1 MHKGI
6 DWACGTGTPVFASSA
21 GVVEKAQYSP
31 SYGYVVYID
40 HPDGRQTRYA
50 HNSKLA
56 CKAGQTVKQ
65 GQVIAYSGSTGNSTG
80 PHVHF
85 EILIGGVQVNPL
97 KYLQ

>member
-1 MHKGI
+1 MR
-6 DWACGTGTPVFASSA
+6 AEYSS
-21 GVVEKAQYSP
+21 
-31 SYGYVVYID
+31 SYGYVVYIN

-56 CKAGQTVKQ
+56 CNVGDVVKQ
-65 GQVIAYSGSTGNSTG
+65 GEVIAYSGSTGNSTG

-85 EILIGGVQVNPL
+85 EILIGGTQVNPL